1 MHSEMT
7 QNVVCE
13 AVYTVICVRL
23 GGRDARLQLT
33 LLQLA
38 SAAFCGAV
46 HNQII
51 ITVWRRIQ
59 STNHD

>member
-13 AVYTVICVRL
+13 AVYTDICVRL
-23 GGRDARLQLT
+23 S

-38 SAAFCGAV
+38 SATFCGAV

-59 STNHD
+59 STSHD